1 MMKNLFLL
9 AVMMVVSMS
18 MNAQTGKMCKKKCDM
33 KKENCKN
40 ECCHKTCSKAFQ
52 LEKDLQWEDA
62 EPGVKRQIMG
72 YDGQL
77 MVVKVK
83 FEKGAVGKA
92 HSHYHTQATYI
103 ASGKFEVTIGG
114 EKKVL
119 SKGDGYYVAPDVV
132 HGAVCLEEGVLI
144 DTFSPMR
151 AEFLGKK

>member
-1 MMKNLFLL
+1 MKKLFLV
-9 AVMMVVSMS
+9 AVMMLSVITT
-18 MNAQTGKMCKKKCDM
+18 NAQGVKTCNKKCDM
-33 KKENCKN
+33 KNENCKN
-40 ECCHKTCSKAFQ
+40 ECCQKTCSKAFQ
-52 LEKDLQWEDA
+52 FEKDLQWQDA

-114 EKKVL
+114 EKQIL

-151 AEFLGKK
+151 AEFIGKK

>member
-1 MMKNLFLL
+1 MKKLFLA
-9 AVMMVVSMS
+9 AVMMTAVITMS
-18 MNAQTGKMCKKKCDM
+18 AQTAKTCNKKCDM
-33 KKENCKN
+33 KNENCKN
-40 ECCHKTCSKAFQ
+40 ECCQKTCSKAFQ
-52 LEKDLQWEDA
+52 FEKDLQWEDA

-83 FEKGAVGKA
+83 FQKGAVGKA
-92 HSHYHTQATYI
+92 HAHYHTQATYI

-114 EKKVL
+114 EKQIL
-119 SKGDGYYVAPDVV
+119 SQGDGYYVAPDVV

-151 AEFLGKK
+151 AEFIGKK